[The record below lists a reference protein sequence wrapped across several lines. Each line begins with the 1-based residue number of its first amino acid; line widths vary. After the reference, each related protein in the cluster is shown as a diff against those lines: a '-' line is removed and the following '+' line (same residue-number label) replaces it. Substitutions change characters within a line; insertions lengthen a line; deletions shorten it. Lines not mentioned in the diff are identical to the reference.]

1 MINRFILNDVKS
13 NMNVKNCNRC
23 SGETKGKTILSI
35 FNEQV
40 ICLECKETEKKHP
53 KYDSA
58 VQAEYEQVKKG
69 NYNFEGIGLPDDY
82 DNFMKSIKQKI

>member
-1 MINRFILNDVKS
+1 MDNSHFKEIKVMLDYTFE
-13 NMNVKNCNRC
+13 
-23 SGETKGKTILSI
+23 ETKGKTILSI

>member
-53 KYDSA
+53 KY
-58 VQAEYEQVKKG
+58 EQKINPKPKKG
-69 NYNFEGIGLPDDY
+69 FSKNKYNYKHN
-82 DNFMKSIKQKI
+82 